1 MKKRQNRRNPS
12 IISSAPKM
20 TPQNT
25 MHTGQTLDIR
35 ATTLAEKRWADKEAN
50 YADIIRLVL

>member
-1 MKKRQNRRNPS
+1 MKRRQNRRNPS

-35 ATTLAEKRWADKEAN
+35 ATTLAEKRWADKEAKN
-50 YADIIRLVL
+50 NVQYA